1 MGGANWVPAKLE
13 PDLGRFAWRRW
24 TYAFTPARPGETIVM
39 ARARNNA
46 GATQV
51 EKLLFNGGGYYN
63 NVVQRLSLQ
72 AI

>member
-1 MGGANWVPAKLE
+1 LI
-13 PDLGRFAWRRW
+13 FASSS
-24 TYAFTPARPGETIVM
+24 IVM